1 MNLNESINL
10 ILGIMF
16 IACIVLGVR
25 SSRKR
30 SESKTSEYMQESFK
44 RQDESRKLLKDMLD
58 AQHETNT
65 LIRQL
70 IDRFDRK

>member
-1 MNLNESINL
+1 MNLNESINTV
-10 ILGIMF
+10 LGIVF

-30 SESKTSEYMQESFK
+30 TESKTNEYMQESFK
-44 RQDESRKLLKDMLD
+44 RQDESRKVLKDMLD
-58 AQHETNT
+58 AQQETNT

-70 IDRFDRK
+70 IDKIDKK

>member
-10 ILGIMF
+10 ILGIIF
-16 IACIVLGVR
+16 IACIILGVR

-30 SESKTSEYMQESFK
+30 SESKTGEYMQESFR

-58 AQHETNT
+58 AQQETNT

-70 IDRFDRK
+70 IDRIDKK